1 MALSSW
7 KLFRALTRDPPGKFM
22 RGTFVPRRCWF
33 SDKHPFHP
41 IPVRSRGMFH
51 YRSNQ
56 LDPRLAAIA
65 GHLRAIEKDLG
76 ILGRRAGQG
85 AADRA
90 SAAGDQIADMLGPIL
105 SDIGGRF
112 RRGQRAAVDE
122 AANFGN

>member
-1 MALSSW
+1 
-7 KLFRALTRDPPGKFM
+7 
-22 RGTFVPRRCWF
+22 
-33 SDKHPFHP
+33 
-41 IPVRSRGMFH
+41 MFH

-90 SAAGDQIADMLGPIL
+90 AATSDQIADVFGPII
-105 SDIGGRF
+105 SDIGDRF
-112 RRGQRAAVDE
+112 RRGQRVAVDE
-122 AANFGN
+122 AANFGNEAVRIGARVGNDAIERIAGQAKQRPLFTLAVAIGIGALIGFVARRD

>member
-1 MALSSW
+1 
-7 KLFRALTRDPPGKFM
+7 
-22 RGTFVPRRCWF
+22 
-33 SDKHPFHP
+33 
-41 IPVRSRGMFH
+41 MFH

-90 SAAGDQIADMLGPIL
+90 SATSDQIADVFGPII
-105 SDIGGRF
+105 SDIGDRF
-112 RRGQRAAVDE
+112 RRGQRVAVDE
-122 AANFGN
+122 AANFGNEAVRIGARVGNDAIERIAGQAKQRPLFTLAVAIGIGALIGFVARRD

>member
-1 MALSSW
+1 
-7 KLFRALTRDPPGKFM
+7 
-22 RGTFVPRRCWF
+22 
-33 SDKHPFHP
+33 
-41 IPVRSRGMFH
+41 MFH

-90 SAAGDQIADMLGPIL
+90 SATSDQIADVFGPII
-105 SDIGGRF
+105 SDIGDRF
-112 RRGQRAAVDE
+112 RRSQRVAVDE
-122 AANFGN
+122 AANFGNEAVRIGARVGNDAIERIAGQAKQRPLFTLAVAIGIGALIGFVARRD